1 MLQSLNIVNFA
12 IIDDSV
18 IDFTKGVT
26 VFTGET
32 GAGKSIVFDALAVL
46 LGRRASIHMIRNGA
60 DSFRVEGIFSM
71 DSHIRSL
78 VESMGIDADDISIK
92 ATTTEKLGFTG
103 REEGISAY
111 ATVLIEKIS

>member
-46 LGRRASIHMIRNGA
+46 
-60 DSFRVEGIFSM
+60 
-71 DSHIRSL
+71 
-78 VESMGIDADDISIK
+78 
-92 ATTTEKLGFTG
+92 
-103 REEGISAY
+103 
-111 ATVLIEKIS
+111 